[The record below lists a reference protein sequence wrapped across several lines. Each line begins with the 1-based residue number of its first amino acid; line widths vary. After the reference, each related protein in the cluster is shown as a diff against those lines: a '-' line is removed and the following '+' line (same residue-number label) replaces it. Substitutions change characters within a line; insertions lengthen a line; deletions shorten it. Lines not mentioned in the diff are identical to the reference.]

1 MKVNLAVR
9 SNLAADDSG
18 LLLISA
24 PPTTYINFPAAAA
37 PAPWRATLIEGT
49 AAHAPPVFTSQ
60 RSTDGNAVPLVPPMA
75 KRMPS
80 SVATQTL
87 ARAEP
92 IEGIADHTPVDSS
105 NRATEERRMLPS

>member
-49 AAHAPPVFTSQ
+49 AAHAPPVIMPQ
-60 RSTDGNAVPLVPPMA
+60 RSREDNKVPPMA

>member
-24 PPTTYINFPAAAA
+24 PPTTTYINFPAAAA

-49 AAHAPPVFTSQ
+49 AAHAPSVIMPQ
-60 RSTDGNAVPLVPPMA
+60 RSTEDNAVPPMA
-75 KRMPS
+75 NRMPS

-105 NRATEERRMLPS
+105 NRATEEMRMLPS